1 MFKPETYVERRK
13 KLKQQVPS
21 GLLVFPGN
29 DEAPMNYPANHY
41 PFRQDSS
48 FLYFF
53 GLDGPGLT
61 GVIDVEADADM
72 IFGDDVT
79 LEDVIWVGEVPKL
92 KDRAIEAGVK
102 KTSPLSKL
110 AEAISSAARKKR
122 RVHYLPP
129 YRAVTG
135 EKLSARLGMRV
146 GSVRQGVSEE
156 LVRAVVAQRS
166 TKSDEEVAEIEKA
179 LAVTREMF
187 LAAMKA
193 ARPGITEQE
202 LIAEVEGIALTHGY
216 PTAFPTILTL
226 NGHVFHNLFHG
237 NTLEKGRLV
246 VMDAGVSTPMGYASD
261 ITRTLPAGGKFT
273 PKQRSIYEIVLAG
286 QTHALGMIRP
296 GVKHKDIHLAA
307 AWVMAQ
313 GLKDLGLMKG
323 DMDGAVEAGAH
334 ALFFPH
340 GLGHM
345 LGLDVHDMEGLGE
358 DYVGYDQTVERSE
371 QFGLAYLRMAR
382 RLEPGFVL
390 TCEPGIYFI
399 PALIDRWR
407 RESRFADFID
417 YDKVEAYRD
426 FTGVRI
432 EDDVLVTPQGSRVL
446 GKSIPKA
453 VKDIEKTMAGG
464 RVRSRT

>member
-1 MFKPETYVERRK
+1 MFKPETYRERRL
-13 KLKQQVPS
+13 KLKQQVGS

-53 GLDGPGLT
+53 GLDSPGLA
-61 GVIDVEADADM
+61 GVIDVEAGTDM
-72 IFGDDVT
+72 IFGDDAT
-79 LEDVIWVGEVPKL
+79 LEDVIWVGDVPKL
-92 KDRAIEAGVK
+92 KDRALEAGVV
-102 KTSPLSKL
+102 KTAPFAKL
-110 AEAISSAARKKR
+110 KESLGKDARKKR
-122 RVHYLPP
+122 RVHFLPP
-129 YRAVTG
+129 YRSDTA
-135 EKLSARLGMRV
+135 EKLSDWLGLPA
-146 GSVRQGVSEE
+146 GSVRRSASEE
-156 LVRAVVAQRS
+156 LTRAVVAQRS
-166 TKSDEEVAEIEKA
+166 TKTDEEVAEIEKA
-179 LAVTREMF
+179 IEVTREMF
-187 LAAMKA
+187 LAAMTS
-193 ARPGITEQE
+193 ARPGLTERE
-202 LIAEVEGIALTHGY
+202 VIGEVERIALARGY

-226 NGHVFHNLFHG
+226 NGHVFHNVYHG
-237 NTLEKGRLV
+237 NTLEKGKLF

-261 ITRTLPAGGKFT
+261 VTRTLPAAGKLT
-273 PKQRSIYEIVLAG
+273 PKQRGIYEIVLAG
-286 QTHALGMIRP
+286 QSHALGMIRP

-313 GLKDLGLMKG
+313 GLKDLGLMRG
-323 DMDGAVEAGAH
+323 DIDDAVEAGAH

-358 DYVGYDQTVERSE
+358 NSVGYDETVERSD

-399 PALIDRWR
+399 PALIDWWR
-407 RESRFADFID
+407 GEARHADFID
-417 YDKVEAYRD
+417 YDKVDDYRD

-432 EDDVLVTPQGSRVL
+432 EDDVLVTPKGSRVL
-446 GKSIPKA
+446 GKSIPKT
-453 VKDIEKTMAGG
+453 VKDVEKIMAGG
-464 RVRSRT
+464 KS

>member
-1 MFKPETYVERRK
+1 MFTTETYIERRK

-53 GLDGPGLT
+53 GLDGPGLV
-61 GVIDVEADADM
+61 GVIDIEADTDM

-79 LEDVIWVGEVPKL
+79 LEDVIWVGDVPKL
-92 KDRAIEAGVK
+92 KDRALEAGVT
-102 KTSPLSKL
+102 KTAPLAKL
-110 AEAISSAARKKR
+110 ADQISSATTQKR

-129 YRAVTG
+129 YRSDTQA
-135 EKLSARLGMRV
+135 KLSGWLGMTA
-146 GSVRQGVSEE
+146 GSVRKSASEE

-193 ARPGITEQE
+193 ARPGITEREIIGQ
-202 LIAEVEGIALTHGY
+202 VEGIAASHGC

-226 NGHVFHNLFHG
+226 NGHIFHNVYHG
-237 NTLEKGRLV
+237 NTLEKGKLL
-246 VMDAGVSTPMGYASD
+246 VMDAGVSSPLGYASD
-261 ITRTLPAGGKFT
+261 ITRTLPAGGKLT
-273 PKQRSIYEIVLAG
+273 PRQRGIYEIVLAG

-313 GLKDLGLMKG
+313 GLKDLGLMRG
-323 DMDGAVEAGAH
+323 DIDDAVEAGAH

-358 DYVGYDQTVERSE
+358 DFVGYDRTVERSE
-371 QFGLAYLRMAR
+371 QFGLAYLRLAR

-399 PALIDRWR
+399 PALIDGWK
-407 RESRFADFID
+407 REGKFADFID
-417 YDKVEAYRD
+417 YDTVEAYRD

-432 EDDVLVTPQGSRVL
+432 EDDVLVTPGGNRLL
-446 GKSIPKA
+446 GKPIPKA
-453 VKDIEKTMAGG
+453 VKDIEKIMAGG
-464 RVRSRT
+464 KS

>member
-1 MFKPETYVERRK
+1 MFKPETYIERRK

-29 DEAPMNYPANHY
+29 DESPMNYPANHY

-53 GLDGPGLT
+53 GLDAPGLV
-61 GVIDVEADADM
+61 GVVDVEADADM

-79 LEDVIWVGEVPKL
+79 LEDVIWVGDVPRL
-92 KDRAIEAGVK
+92 KDRALEAGIA
-102 KTSPLSKL
+102 KTAPLAKL
-110 AEAISSAARKKR
+110 ADSLSSAAAKKR

-129 YRAVTG
+129 YRSDTQV
-135 EKLSARLGMRV
+135 KLSGWLGMAA
-146 GSVRQGVSEE
+146 GSVKKGASEE

-166 TKSDEEVAEIEKA
+166 TKSDEEIAEMEKA

-187 LAAMKA
+187 LAAMKG
-193 ARPGITEQE
+193 ARPGITERE
-202 LIAEVEGIALTHGY
+202 IIGEVEGIALSQGY
-216 PTAFPTILTL
+216 ATAFATILTL
-226 NGHVFHNLFHG
+226 NGHVFHNLDHG
-237 NTLEKGRLV
+237 RTLEKGKLL
-246 VMDAGVSTPMGYASD
+246 VMDAGVSSPMGYASD
-261 ITRTLPAGGKFT
+261 ITRTLPAGGRLT
-273 PKQRSIYEIVLAG
+273 PKQRGIYEIVLAG

-296 GVKHKDIHLAA
+296 GVKYRDIHLAA

-313 GLKDLGLMKG
+313 GLKDIGLMRG
-323 DMDGAVEAGAH
+323 DIDDAVEAGAH

-358 DYVGYDQTVERSE
+358 DLVGYDQTVERSE
-371 QFGLAYLRMAR
+371 QFGLAYLRLAR

-399 PALIDRWR
+399 PALIDGWKQ
-407 RESRFADFID
+407 EGKFADFID

-426 FTGVRI
+426 FTGIRI
-432 EDDVLVTPQGSRVL
+432 EDDVLVTPAGSRVL
-446 GKSIPKA
+446 GKPIPKA
-453 VKDIEKTMAGG
+453 VKDLEKTMVGG
-464 RVRSRT
+464 KS